1 MVSNPSTIDLT
12 VVIPDHD
19 SEEIDAITSTLV
31 EKASVLPNTRMMM
44 DDEETRI
51 VVIDRSDANR
61 WPDIVEGIH
70 QLTCEYEKL
79 AEKRDADGDSC

>member
-1 MVSNPSTIDLT
+1 M
-12 VVIPDHD
+12 IPDHD
-19 SEEIDAITSTLV
+19 SEDTDAITSTLV

-61 WPDIVEGIH
+61 WPDIVGDIH
-70 QLTCEYEKL
+70 QLTSEYEKL
-79 AEKRDADGDSC
+79 AEKRDS